1 MLTPSLQNPND
12 RGKRWLQAK
21 TQQILADSAVAL
33 ATPRAEDAPSCY
45 WGTGPETST
54 TLYFLLT
61 GDREPKALHF
71 HRGMITGCGSGLYA
85 TQHNAVLFIR
95 RTLKKIGILP
105 V

>member
-1 MLTPSLQNPND
+1 MLTPSLQNPDD

-33 ATPRAEDAPSCY
+33 ATPRAEDDSSCY
-45 WGTGPETST
+45 WGTRPETST
-54 TLYFLLT
+54 MLYFLLT

-95 RTLKKIGILP
+95 RTLKKRGILP
-105 V
+105 A